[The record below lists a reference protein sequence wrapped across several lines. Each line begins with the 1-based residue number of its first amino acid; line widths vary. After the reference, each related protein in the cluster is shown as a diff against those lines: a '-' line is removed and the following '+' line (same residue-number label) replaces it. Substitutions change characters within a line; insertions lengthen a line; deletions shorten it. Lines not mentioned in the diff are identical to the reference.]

1 MDTAPTPG
9 PAKRPTPPNTT
20 PKLFGKPMGG
30 PAVVLLILLGL
41 AFITV
46 LFREQGTAAFQISY
60 DQFVHE
66 VEANNVTDVEITAST
81 V

>member
-1 MDTAPTPG
+1 MDTEPTPG
-9 PAKRPTPPNTT
+9 PAKRPTTPNTI

-46 LFREQGTAAFQISY
+46 LFREQANAAFQIRPAVPSLSATTNS
-60 DQFVHE
+60 F
-66 VEANNVTDVEITAST
+66 TRSKRTT
-81 V
+81 